1 MCSPVC
7 EDWAKSDTLISR
19 AGTGRFVLCPNE
31 HLGREDLVTNEQ
43 VITPI
48 LKHLGLRTTID
59 QINEHVELF
68 FEYSRPKGKPAIKRS
83 LSKLIF
89 FLIQDDWKHFKICK
103 AHLPHVRCQ
112 LSTMEVPDS
121 FFCLEMARP

>member
-7 EDWAKSDTLISR
+7 EEWAKSDTLIAR
-19 AGTGRFVLCPNE
+19 AGAGRLVLCPNE
-31 HLGREDLVTNEQ
+31 HLAREDLVTNEQ

-68 FEYSRPKGKPAIKRS
+68 FEYSRPRGKPAFRRS
-83 LSKLIF
+83 LSKI
-89 FLIQDDWKHFKICK
+89 
-103 AHLPHVRCQ
+103 R
-112 LSTMEVPDS
+112 
-121 FFCLEMARP
+121 